1 MGCEVGNAS
10 SLGEGSHISHQ
21 TWWIISSDIFMRI
34 TVLLGGP
41 LRSEAG
47 EKRQQF
53 ELELRPESRVED
65 LLPRLGLSQDRIK
78 MIMVNGRGATL
89 DTAISEGDRVALFP
103 PELAFNTFVSL
114 GFRKESVE
122 KREKQSE

>member
-1 MGCEVGNAS
+1 
-10 SLGEGSHISHQ
+10 
-21 TWWIISSDIFMRI
+21 MRV

-41 LRSEAG
+41 LRNEAG

-53 ELELRPESRVED
+53 EVKLQPGSRVED
-65 LLPRLGLSQDRIK
+65 LLPRLGLPGDRIK

-89 DTAISEGDRVALFP
+89 YTEISEGDRVALFP

-114 GFRKESVE
+114 GFRRESVE
-122 KREKQSE
+122 RRGKGKQSA

>member
-1 MGCEVGNAS
+1 
-10 SLGEGSHISHQ
+10 
-21 TWWIISSDIFMRI
+21 MRV

-41 LRSEAG
+41 LRIEAG

-53 ELELRPESRVED
+53 EVELQPESRVED

-122 KREKQSE
+122 KRKKQSA

>member
-1 MGCEVGNAS
+1 
-10 SLGEGSHISHQ
+10 
-21 TWWIISSDIFMRI
+21 MRV

-41 LRSEAG
+41 LRNEAG

-53 ELELRPESRVED
+53 EVELRPGSQVED
-65 LLPRLGLSQDRIK
+65 LLPRLGLPQDRIK
-78 MIMVNGRGATL
+78 MIMVNGRGATM
-89 DTAISEGDRVALFP
+89 DTEISEGDRVALFP

-122 KREKQSE
+122 KRGKGKQSA

>member
-1 MGCEVGNAS
+1 
-10 SLGEGSHISHQ
+10 
-21 TWWIISSDIFMRI
+21 MRV

-41 LRSEAG
+41 LRNEAG

-53 ELELRPESRVED
+53 EVELRPGSQVED
-65 LLPRLGLSQDRIK
+65 LLPRLGLPEDRIK

-89 DTAISEGDRVALFP
+89 YTEISEGDRVALFP

-114 GFRKESVE
+114 GFRKELVE
-122 KREKQSE
+122 RRGKKGA

>member
-1 MGCEVGNAS
+1 
-10 SLGEGSHISHQ
+10 
-21 TWWIISSDIFMRI
+21 MRV

-41 LRSEAG
+41 LRNEAG

-53 ELELRPESRVED
+53 EVKLQPGSQVED
-65 LLPRLGLSQDRIK
+65 LLSRLGLPEDRIK

-89 DTAISEGDRVALFP
+89 YTEISEGDRVALFP

-122 KREKQSE
+122 RRGKGKQSA

>member
-1 MGCEVGNAS
+1 
-10 SLGEGSHISHQ
+10 
-21 TWWIISSDIFMRI
+21 MRVTI
-34 TVLLGGP
+34 LLGGP
-41 LRSEAG
+41 LRNEAG

-53 ELELRPESRVED
+53 EVELRPGSQVED
-65 LLPRLGLSQDRIK
+65 LLPRLGLLQDRIK

-89 DTAISEGDRVALFP
+89 YTEISEGDRVALFP

-122 KREKQSE
+122 ARED

>member
-1 MGCEVGNAS
+1 
-10 SLGEGSHISHQ
+10 
-21 TWWIISSDIFMRI
+21 MRV

-41 LRSEAG
+41 LRNEAG

-53 ELELRPESRVED
+53 EVELQPDARVED

-122 KREKQSE
+122 KRKKQSA

>member
-1 MGCEVGNAS
+1 
-10 SLGEGSHISHQ
+10 
-21 TWWIISSDIFMRI
+21 MRVTI
-34 TVLLGGP
+34 LLGGP
-41 LRSEAG
+41 LRNEVE

-53 ELELRPESRVED
+53 EVEIRLGFQVED
-65 LLPRLGLSQDRIK
+65 LLPRLGLPHDRIK

-89 DTAISEGDRVALFP
+89 YTEISEGDRVALFP

-122 KREKQSE
+122 ARED

>member
-1 MGCEVGNAS
+1 
-10 SLGEGSHISHQ
+10 
-21 TWWIISSDIFMRI
+21 MRV

-41 LRSEAG
+41 LRNEAG

-53 ELELRPESRVED
+53 EVKLQPGSQVED
-65 LLPRLGLSQDRIK
+65 LLPRLGLPEDRIK

-89 DTAISEGDRVALFP
+89 YTEISEGDRVALFP

-122 KREKQSE
+122 RRGKGKQSA